1 MVFTSGEGAK
11 SLTTLGEVNNRVKK
25 LSRNCWDDFIP
36 VGDIS
41 FQDIESVHI
50 AGESHPLKSIAQRS
64 ISNRLGIPYNYI
76 RKCPRELQAVN
87 LNHWITQEK
96 NEELFLRFDGDEVR
110 AVFTPKYKPVDNA
123 VVMSRLSDIGYDP
136 DTEVKCSL
144 DSEFM
149 TINIPDGNKTFSVNG
164 DKITPGIS
172 LSNSEVGLS
181 SLRISVFYLRLICT
195 NSLIAKTE
203 VAASYRHVSK
213 KILDELPNVLANV
226 SHGLLKHKDRF
237 RLSVVSKVDNPQNS
251 LKGFN
256 RQFLLNEIEQKAV
269 EWAWP
274 MEVGNTM
281 YNIIQTYTRAAEYP
295 GLSAES
301 SYRLSK
307 VGGDLLL
314 MLN

>member
-1 MVFTSGEGAK
+1 MVFTSGEGVK
-11 SLTTLGEVNNRVKK
+11 SLTTLGKVNERVNE
-25 LSRNCWDDFIP
+25 LSKNCWDDFISRD
-36 VGDIS
+36 DIS
-41 FQDIESVHI
+41 FDDIESMPI
-50 AGESHPLKSIAQRS
+50 EGEYFPLKPIAQRS
-64 ISNRLGIPYNYI
+64 IANRLGIPLNYLK
-76 RKCPRELQAVN
+76 KCPPVLQAMN
-87 LNHWITQEK
+87 LNHWIKEEK
-96 NEELFLRFDGDEVR
+96 NNELFLRFDKSEIR
-110 AVFTPKYKPVDNA
+110 AVFTPKYKLVDNA
-123 VVMSRLSDIGYDP
+123 VVMSRLSEIGYDP

-203 VAASYRHVSK
+203 VTASYRHVSQ

-281 YNIIQTYTRAAEYP
+281 YNIIQAYTRAAEYP